1 MATDFSQAP
10 TDQGG
15 FDLIPD
21 GTLAFAIL
29 AIRAHNLDMGYVLK
43 TGKDKPEN
51 RYLDI
56 ELVLEGGPF
65 DSRKVWTMIGC
76 AGSEKW
82 VAMGMASVRHI
93 LEVGRNAGPGNP
105 AGYVIGM
112 NLPDGDEGQWLD
124 LDGLRCAV
132 EIGIEKG
139 GQKQDGTSFPDKNR
153 VKAFLSPNPDSPTHK
168 KFQRLVAGDFGGQ
181 PAKPAAPQGV
191 PWTPAAA
198 THVAMNA
205 PPGVQHAAS
214 PTPWQAP
221 TVASRPAAP
230 AAARP
235 AAPAGRPGWMGA
247 PPPAAT
253 AAEGSPPV
261 GTTVKDVPF

>member
-15 FDLIPD
+15 FELIPD

-43 TGKDKPEN
+43 TGRDKPEN

-56 ELVLEGGPF
+56 ELVIEGGQY
-65 DSRKVWTMIGC
+65 DRRKIWTMIGV

-93 LEVGRNAGPGNP
+93 LEVGRNAGPHNP
-105 AGYVIGM
+105 AGYVIGL

-124 LDGLRCAV
+124 LEGLRCAV

-139 GQKQDGTSFPDKNR
+139 GLKQDGTSFPDKNR

-168 KFQRLVAGDFGGQ
+168 KFARLVAGDTGGQ
-181 PAKPAAPQGV
+181 PAKPAATQAAM
-191 PWTPAAA
+191 PWTAPAATA
-198 THVAMNA
+198 TTAGR
-205 PPGVQHAAS
+205 PAS
-214 PTPWQAP
+214 APWQAP
-221 TVASRPAAP
+221 TTAARQAAP
-230 AAARP
+230 AATARP
-235 AAPAGRPGWMGA
+235 VAPAGRPGWMGSA
-247 PPPAAT
+247 PPAQVTQT
-253 AAEGSPPV
+253 AVVPV
-261 GTTVKDVPF
+261 GTVVKDVPF